1 MLIYEHIK
9 FYGRFTMK
17 ISKVLLYAFAFTFGI
32 QQYNPLYGMDPDEA
46 FKSPPPKMAPSSA
59 VFPTPGEIVSKMQ
72 AEVLRKDRFVT
83 VLGAEVV
90 DFWGFNWATLEDPA
104 VSFADPHRISVMSSL
119 HTKLQNL
126 ARKRHDAEFEILRSD
141 FLKLRDN
148 IAIVHMERLETIVE
162 QYFSSCFP
170 GSTVE
175 CDDKAGGV
183 QLGTQVNVVLLGGEK
198 RKYHVKT
205 HSAGRLSSKS
215 SAAKPVNPQELMV
228 YKVLEHLGF
237 GCETHFLQRS
247 IEDVYIATLD
257 AGHGG
262 SFNIFEKATGALGEA
277 GDEDYGQ
284 TLWGTSLQTINPT
297 SSLNDWNAIETV
309 VKSDAVAQNFLLQ
322 VASLDMLSRILRLHD
337 LLNNPD
343 NFGFLETATAM
354 PLLKVID
361 FRVADDRIFTVNPD
375 HFGGFLV
382 GNGLYNYVGSHRAMR
397 YGLHDRP
404 REERVKAAL
413 QVLTAGP
420 LARSHECVDLA
431 YQDVRKYITSTDVF
445 ADYVPDMMI
454 QLDPFRDALHYN
466 IGFFTER
473 LQSWKPEEDKKA

>member
-32 QQYNPLYGMDPDEA
+32 QQYNPVHGMDPDEA
-46 FKSPPPKMAPSSA
+46 FMSPPPKAAPSTT

-72 AEVLRKDRFVT
+72 AEVLRKDRFVA
-83 VLGAEVV
+83 VLGVEVV
-90 DFWGFNWATLEDPA
+90 DSWGFDWSMLEDSG
-104 VSFADPHRISVMSSL
+104 VSFGDPRRISIMSNL

-126 ARKRHDAEFEILRSD
+126 ARKRHDAEFEILRSE

-148 IAIVHMERLETIVE
+148 IAIVHMDRLETIVE
-162 QYFSSCFP
+162 QYFNSCFP
-170 GSTVE
+170 GSTIE

-257 AGHGG
+257 AGQGG
-262 SFNIFEKATGALGEA
+262 SFNVFEKATGTLGEA

-284 TLWGTSLQTINPT
+284 TLWGMSLQTINPT

-309 VKSDAVAQNFLLQ
+309 VQSDGVAQNFLLQ
-322 VASLDMLSRILRLHD
+322 IASLDMLSRILRLHD

-361 FRVADDRIFTVNPD
+361 FRVADDRIFTVDPD

-413 QVLTAGP
+413 QVLTEGP

-431 YQDVRKYITSTDVF
+431 YQDVRSYITSTETF
-445 ADYVPDMMI
+445 AAHVSDMMT

-473 LQSWKPEEDKKA
+473 LQSWKPEEGK

>member
-17 ISKVLLYAFAFTFGI
+17 ISRVLLYAAVFTFGI
-32 QQYNPLYGMDPDEA
+32 QQYNPVYGMDPEEA
-46 FKSPPPKMAPSSA
+46 FMSPPPKAAPSA
-59 VFPTPGEIVSKMQ
+59 AIFPTPGEIVSKMQ
-72 AEVLRKDRFVT
+72 AEVLRKERFVS
-83 VLGAEVV
+83 VLGTEVV
-90 DFWGFNWATLEDPA
+90 DSWGFDWSVLEDPA
-104 VSFADPHRISVMSSL
+104 VSFADPRRISVMSSL
-119 HTKLQNL
+119 HTKLQGF
-126 ARKRHDAEFEILRSD
+126 ARKRYDTDFDNLYSD
-141 FLKLRDN
+141 FLKLRDR
-148 IAIVHMERLETIVE
+148 ISIVHKVRLETIVE
-162 QYFSSCFP
+162 QYFSSYFP
-170 GSTVE
+170 GSKVE
-175 CDDKAGGV
+175 CDAKAGGV
-183 QLGTQVNVVLLGGEK
+183 QLGSQVNVILENGEK

-215 SAAKPVNPQELMV
+215 SAAKPVNPLELMV

-247 IEDVYIATLD
+247 LEDVYITTLD

-262 SFNIFEKATGALGEA
+262 SFNVFEKATGGPEQA
-277 GDEDYGQ
+277 GDETYGQ
-284 TLWGTSLQTINPT
+284 TLWGVLQIIHPD

-309 VKSDAVAQNFLLQ
+309 VQSDAIAQNFLLQ

-361 FRVADDRIFTVNPD
+361 FRVADDTFFTVGPD
-375 HFGGFLV
+375 HFGGFLI
-382 GNGLYNYVGSHRAMR
+382 GNGLYNYIGSHRTMR

-404 REERVKAAL
+404 TGERVKAAL
-413 QVLTAGP
+413 HILTAGP
-420 LARSHECVDLA
+420 LVRSHECVDLA
-431 YQDVRKYITSTDVF
+431 YEDVRKYITSTETFTDHVS
-445 ADYVPDMMI
+445 DMLT
-454 QLDPFRDALHYN
+454 QLDPFRDALHHN
-466 IGFFTER
+466 IAFFTER